1 MGKVVGIDLGTTY
14 SAVSIVNRYGKPEI
28 LSNREGER
36 ITPSVVL
43 FEGEDPIVGS
53 IAKRSAVAN
62 PFNVIQF
69 VKRQMGDKSWKFRTE
84 DAEAY
89 TPEEISAM
97 ILRRLKEDAESLL
110 GEEVHD
116 AVITVPAYFD
126 DAQRKATQDAGRI
139 AGLNVLRIIN
149 EPTAAALAYGLDKL
163 TQKQTILV
171 YDLGG
176 GTFDVTI
183 MRLSTKGLRVLA
195 TGGAK
200 NLGGFDWDNAIMNY
214 LNEEFKK
221 RGGMDLLDDPML
233 EQDLREKAEIA
244 KKTLSAREKTTVFLS
259 ASGVNASINLTRQ
272 TFEQITRHLV
282 KQTEKIMQFVLEDAG
297 LEWRDIDRVLL
308 VGGSTRMRS
317 IPASIERLTG
327 IKPSIDVNP
336 DEVVAM
342 GAAIQGML
350 LYMKEGK
357 GHDLEGSQN
366 FPMVEVQ
373 DVNSH
378 SLGVVALDESG
389 EEVNSIVLKKDTV
402 IPARVSGHYTTTVD
416 YQNQLHIQVTEGED
430 TDLEYVKI
438 VGEGMIDLPAYPKGS
453 PLEVIF
459 EYDSD
464 GIIHVSVI
472 DSKKNQLIGELDI
485 ERTSNLTEEEVQEK
499 QVRVGKLA
507 IS

>member
-1 MGKVVGIDLGTTY
+1 MGRVVGIDLGTTY
-14 SAVSIVNRYGKPEI
+14 SAISVVNKFGKPEI
-28 LSNREGER
+28 LVNREGER

-43 FEGEDPIVGS
+43 FDGEDPIVGS

-69 VKRQMGDKSWKFRTE
+69 VKRQVGDKGWRFITE
-84 DAEAY
+84 NNEVY
-89 TPEEISAM
+89 SPEEISAM
-97 ILRRLKEDAESLL
+97 ILRRLKEDAENLM
-110 GEEVHD
+110 GEKVTD

-126 DAQRKATQDAGRI
+126 DAQRKATQDAGKI

-149 EPTAAALAYGLDKL
+149 EPTAAALAYGLDKMH
-163 TQKQTILV
+163 QRQTIMV

-183 MRLSTKGLRVLA
+183 MRLSPEGLRVLS

-200 NLGGFDWDNAIMNY
+200 NLGGFDFDNAIMNY
-214 LNEEFKK
+214 LNEEF
-221 RGGMDLLDDPML
+221 RAQSGIDLLDDPMY
-233 EQDLREKAEIA
+233 EQDLRDKAEIA
-244 KKTLSAREKTTVFLS
+244 KKTLSSRERTNVFLS
-259 ASGVNASINLTRQ
+259 VSGHNTSITLTRQ
-272 TFEQITRHLV
+272 KFDELTYPLLQRTQLIMEQ
-282 KQTEKIMQFVLEDAG
+282 VLSDAG
-297 LEWRDIDRVLL
+297 LQWKDIDRVLM

-317 IPASIERLTG
+317 VPVLIERVTG
-327 IKPSIDVNP
+327 IRPSLDVNP

-342 GAAIQGML
+342 GAAIQGTL
-350 LYMKEGK
+350 LHMKAGLSDP
-357 GHDLEGSQN
+357 DLLKT
-366 FPMVEVQ
+366 FPAVEIQ

-389 EEVNSIVLKKDTV
+389 LEVNSIVLKKDTV

-416 YQNQLHIQVTEGED
+416 DQTQLHIQVTEGESN
-430 TDLEYVKI
+430 DLDFVKV
-438 VGEGMIDLPAYPKGS
+438 VGEGMIELPRYPKGA

-472 DSKKNQLIGELDI
+472 DSTAGALLGEINI
-485 ERTSNLTEEEVQEK
+485 ERTSNLTDEEVAEK
-499 QVRVGKLA
+499 QKRVAKLA

>member
-14 SAVSIVNRYGKPEI
+14 SAVAVVNKYGKPEI
-28 LSNREGER
+28 LVNREGER

-69 VKRQMGDKSWKFRTE
+69 VKRQMGDKAWKFRTE
-84 DAEAY
+84 SAEAY

-97 ILRRLKEDAESLL
+97 ILRRLKEDAEALL
-110 GEEVHD
+110 GTEIQD

-126 DAQRKATQDAGRI
+126 DAQRKSTQDAGKI

-163 TQKQTILV
+163 TQNQTILV

-183 MRLSTKGLRVLA
+183 MRLSSKGLRVLS

-221 RGGMDLLDDPML
+221 RGGVDLLDDPML

-244 KKTLSAREKTTVFLS
+244 KKTLSARQRTTVFLS
-259 ASGVNASINLTRQ
+259 ASGVNASINLTREK
-272 TFEQITRHLV
+272 FEQLTRHLV
-282 KQTEKIMQFVLEDAG
+282 KQTEKIMQFVLEDAN
-297 LEWRDIDRVLL
+297 LEWKDIDRVLL
-308 VGGSTRMRS
+308 VGGSTRMKS
-317 IPASIERLTG
+317 IPESIERLTG
-327 IKPSIDVNP
+327 IKPSVDVNP

-357 GHDLEGSQN
+357 HDLHDSQS

-389 EEVNSIVLKKDTV
+389 NEVNSIVLKKDTT
-402 IPARVSGHYTTTVD
+402 IPARVSGHYTTTID

-430 TDLEYVKI
+430 TNLDYVKI
-438 VGEGMIDLPAYPKGS
+438 VGEGMIDLPPYPKGA

-464 GIIHVSVI
+464 GIIHLSVI
-472 DSKKNQLIGELDI
+472 DSTKNELIGELDI
-485 ERTSNLTEEEVQEK
+485 ERTSNLTEEEVKEK
-499 QVRVGKLA
+499 QLRVGKLA